1 MSSAYPEVDRVLF
14 PVAIRVAAAVIGDV
28 TSSALKAALDGLAQ
42 RQRVT
47 ADNIANI
54 NTPGFLAGR
63 VDFESSLRGAI
74 ANGENPASA
83 VSVVARS
90 LEPTNVNGNNVNLD
104 SETVSA
110 TETGLRYQL
119 ALNALDGTYNTLRTA
134 LRTA

>member
-1 MSSAYPEVDRVLF
+1 VSSAYPEVDRVLL
-14 PVAIRVAAAVIGDV
+14 PVVVAVIGDV

-74 ANGENPASA
+74 GAGEDPASA
-83 VSVVARS
+83 NAVVARS

-104 SETVSA
+104 SETLNA

-119 ALNALDGTYNTLRTA
+119 ALNALDGKYSQLRTA
-134 LRTA
+134 LRTS

>member
-14 PVAIRVAAAVIGDV
+14 PVARHWAAAVIGDV

-42 RQRVT
+42 RQRAT
-47 ADNIANI
+47 ADNIANV

-63 VDFESSLRGAI
+63 VDFESSLRGAL

-83 VSVVARS
+83 MAVVARS
-90 LEPTNVNGNNVNLD
+90 LEPTNTNGNNVNLD
-104 SETVSA
+104 SETIIA

-119 ALNALDGTYNTLRTA
+119 ALNALDGKYNTLRTA
-134 LRTA
+134 LRTQ